1 MSQLASPSLVH
12 FFLPGG
18 AGSRRH
24 VLAASGTCMHW
35 RPLRR
40 RVCTAATRAHPCSP
54 AALSRHDHPC
64 ATPSGLTGCTHVWG
78 SPLAGAGIAAPPPSL
93 YRFRLQRRSGRP
105 ACHVPRPADFVDCAV
120 HPALLVLAFAGPA
133 FCAHATCHPIAG
145 PAATV
150 PLRLPCFCSGLPLLL
165 DPRNGPCK

>member
-1 MSQLASPSLVH
+1 MTNEPAGCPLSCPLFPSGRCRQQAARACTAGALFAAACAPLMHPRPPLLPSRSLSPR
-12 FFLPGG
+12 P
-18 AGSRRH
+18 
-24 VLAASGTCMHW
+24 
-35 RPLRR
+35 PLRNPFR
-40 RVCTAATRAHPCSP
+40 T
-54 AALSRHDHPC
+54 D
-64 ATPSGLTGCTHVWG
+64 GLHRVWG

-105 ACHVPRPADFVDCAV
+105 ARHVPRPADFVDCAV

-133 FCAHATCHPIAG
+133 LCAHATCHPIAG

-150 PLRLPCFCSGLPLLL
+150 LLRLPCFCSGLPLLL